1 MPSREGMEV
10 EEHKDVCVCV
20 CVNTYMYTYSAS
32 TKLVS
37 TRVGL
42 TKLSCSHEVSETGG
56 RSMRSVER
64 VEEHGIHGAEVAQ

>member
-1 MPSREGMEV
+1 MEV

-42 TKLSCSHEVSETGG
+42 TKLSCSHEVSEAGG

-64 VEEHGIHGAEVAQ
+64 VAEHGMHSAEVAQ